1 MLQLIFCLVSFHY
14 AYVMYNFS
22 PIVACPDGQVW
33 TNYSLCQRTCA
44 TRDKNIDEEC
54 SKIEP
59 GCVCPMGL
67 YMEANKC
74 VNITECQKCVIN
86 GTEYQVS
93 LRCIDPVLKKSY
105 SRCINNNYYILLIKR
120 SQ

>member
-1 MLQLIFCLVSFHY
+1 
-14 AYVMYNFS
+14 MYNFS
-22 PIVACPDGQVW
+22 PIVACPDGLVW
-33 TNYSLCQRTCA
+33 SNYSLCQRTCA

-59 GCVCPMGL
+59 GCACPEGL

-93 LRCIDPVLKKSY
+93 LRFIEPVLIKITLEVSKK
-105 SRCINNNYYILLIKR
+105 ITIFFFLL
-120 SQ
+120 